1 MDHIFLISAMAP
13 LKKHPSKFSLVR
25 RPALPVMPVLLV
37 MLAPVEAHAQE
48 QEQVRMPELPI
59 LQTGRVAPLPADA
72 ASPQAWL
79 LLEDGTRIRPD
90 LLLPQDLAPL
100 LNSLTGQ
107 TISAH
112 GTDGTPDRHR
122 RLPSQITRGA
132 SPTDWW
138 QADVV
143 RQGQARVWTDGA
155 ATPLQKTLLDLE
167 DDARHRHRGHWQ
179 TADWQPVCARHPE
192 RLRSGTFVILHG
204 DIRQATVRQGT
215 LWLDF
220 GEDWRTDTS
229 VTLPA
234 AVLKEGGKSWR
245 QPAFWTGK
253 TIEARGWVQG
263 RAGSGSGPRLD
274 LSGSGQIRFLHQ
286 DTGACRHDPQANRET
301 GREASRKASRKD

>member
-13 LKKHPSKFSLVR
+13 LKKQPSNFSPVQQ
-25 RPALPVMPVLLV
+25 PALRVMTALLV
-37 MLAPVEAHAQE
+37 MLTPVEAHARE
-48 QEQVRMPELPI
+48 QGQVRIPEMPVLR
-59 LQTGRVAPLPADA
+59 TGRVIPLPGGV

-79 LLEDGTRIRPD
+79 LLEDGTRIRPG
-90 LLLPQDLAPL
+90 LLLPQDLPPL
-100 LNSLTGQ
+100 LDSLTGQ

-112 GTDGTPDRHR
+112 GTATTQDRHR
-122 RLPSQITRGA
+122 RLPAQITRGA

-138 QADVV
+138 QADVI
-143 RQGQARVWTDGA
+143 RQGLARVWTDGTV
-155 ATPLQKTLLDLE
+155 TPAQKTLLDLE
-167 DDARHRHRGHWQ
+167 DDARHRQQGHWQ
-179 TADWQPVCARHPE
+179 TPDWQPVCARYPE
-192 RLRSGTFVILHG
+192 RLRSGAFVILHG

-274 LSGSGQIRFLHQ
+274 LSGSGQIRFLQQ
-286 DTGACRHDPQANRET
+286 DASACRHDPQANREA
-301 GREASRKASRKD
+301 GREVGRKTSRKD